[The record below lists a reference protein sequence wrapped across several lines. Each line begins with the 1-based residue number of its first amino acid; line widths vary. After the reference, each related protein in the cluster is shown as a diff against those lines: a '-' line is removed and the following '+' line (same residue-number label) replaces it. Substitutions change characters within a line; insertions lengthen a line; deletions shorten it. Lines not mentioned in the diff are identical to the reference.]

1 MPHVLETTKAEEVV
15 LQFLKKEV
23 KQVQVPQIQQVQ
35 LFVEE
40 VLVPTPVV
48 TQVAEVPQIQEMNQE
63 VPKVEVMYKVE
74 EVREVIIILFK
85 KVPWTKIAIIQKY
98 KMDKVNLV
106 LKVTEVISKV
116 EHLYHQLEV
125 INQEVEPKV
134 ELTRQE
140 VVPKVVLTFQM
151 IQMQKNSLIKLKM
164 PILKN

>member
-1 MPHVLETTKAEEVV
+1 MEVISKVEHLYHQLEVISKVEEPKVV
-15 LQFLKKEV
+15 L
-23 KQVQVPQIQQVQ
+23 
-35 LFVEE
+35 
-40 VLVPTPVV
+40 
-48 TQVAEVPQIQEMNQE
+48 
-63 VPKVEVMYKVE
+63 MYKVE

-106 LKVTEVISKV
+106 PKVREVISKV

-125 INQEVEPKV
+125 INQVGEHKE

-140 VVPKVVLTFQM
+140 VEPKVVLTFQM